1 MSTKEMYGRYTVA
14 MFIWL
19 AGCSVIKF
27 VFFPQVSTTKAIAGL
42 FSFMLMLYFFERIS
56 KPAIWE
62 EVRRDELTKSDRIA
76 LAMLRKGWKS
86 NET

>member
-1 MSTKEMYGRYTVA
+1 
-14 MFIWL
+14 
-19 AGCSVIKF
+19 
-27 VFFPQVSTTKAIAGL
+27 
-42 FSFMLMLYFFERIS
+42 MLYFFERIS